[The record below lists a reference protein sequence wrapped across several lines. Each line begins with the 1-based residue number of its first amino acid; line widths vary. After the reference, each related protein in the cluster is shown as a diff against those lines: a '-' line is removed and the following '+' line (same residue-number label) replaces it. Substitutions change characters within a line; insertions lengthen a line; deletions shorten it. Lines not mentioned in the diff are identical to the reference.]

1 MAWSMKNVGPN
12 RRGRFKQGFF
22 RPNNPSKY
30 IGEVDKII
38 YRSSWEHGFMKNLD
52 QRENVIRWSSEDI
65 AIPYINPLDEM
76 KNPPVYGK
84 VRHYY
89 VDFFFT
95 KRNSDGSE
103 QDYIIEV
110 KPLSQV
116 PTEVMD
122 IKGKKTKR
130 RLINYIKEAEVHL
143 LNKAKF
149 EAAITYA
156 EERGAKFGI
165 VTEGGGYF

>member
-1 MAWSMKNVGPN
+1 MAFSMKDVGPS
-12 RRGRFKQGFF
+12 RRGRYKQGYF
-22 RPNNPSKY
+22 RPTRPSKY
-30 IGEVDKII
+30 IGDVEKII
-38 YRSSWEHGFMKNLD
+38 YRSSWELGFMKNLD
-52 QRENVIRWSSEDI
+52 ERDNVIRWSSENI

-76 KNPPVYGK
+76 KDPPVYGK
-84 VRHYY
+84 IRHYY

-95 KRNSDGSE
+95 KQNSDGST

-110 KPLSQV
+110 KPLAQV

-122 IKGKKTKR
+122 IKGRKTKK
-130 RLINYIKEAEVHL
+130 RLLTYIREAEVHL
-143 LNKAKF
+143 VNKAKF

-156 EERGAKFGI
+156 IERGAKFAI